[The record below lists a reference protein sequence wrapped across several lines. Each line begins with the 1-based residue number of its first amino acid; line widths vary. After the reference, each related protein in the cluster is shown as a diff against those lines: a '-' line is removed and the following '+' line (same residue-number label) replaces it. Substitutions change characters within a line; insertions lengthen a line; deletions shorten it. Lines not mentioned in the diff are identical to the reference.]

1 MKFLLIAF
9 SILFSIKINFSD
21 AQKLTKDLRLQKILE
36 KKVQNF
42 NGQVGIYVE
51 NLKTGK
57 FVAINAD
64 SIFPT
69 ASMVKVPIMIGVFDE
84 ILKGKLKYESEIMF
98 RDSIKYDDGITGS
111 LKDSSNVPL
120 AEAIWL
126 METISDNTASLWLQ
140 SMTGGLRINSIMD
153 SLGFNNIKVNSR
165 TKGRETNR
173 SLFGWGQTSP
183 RHMAGL
189 MKALRKGEVFTKD
202 ASNRM
207 YRTLGNQFWDGEG
220 LSQIPESV
228 KFASKTGA
236 VNKSRSEVTFVHA
249 PSGEYVYCIV
259 TKNQKDESWVRSNEG
274 YEIIRNVA
282 ATLWQYFE
290 PKSTYKPV
298 AGYENW

>member
-126 METISDNTASLWLQ
+126 METISDNTASLWL
-140 SMTGGLRINSIMD
+140 
-153 SLGFNNIKVNSR
+153 
-165 TKGRETNR
+165 
-173 SLFGWGQTSP
+173 
-183 RHMAGL
+183 
-189 MKALRKGEVFTKD
+189 
-202 ASNRM
+202 
-207 YRTLGNQFWDGEG
+207 
-220 LSQIPESV
+220 
-228 KFASKTGA
+228 
-236 VNKSRSEVTFVHA
+236 
-249 PSGEYVYCIV
+249 
-259 TKNQKDESWVRSNEG
+259 
-274 YEIIRNVA
+274 II
-282 ATLWQYFE
+282 
-290 PKSTYKPV
+290 
-298 AGYENW
+298 

>member
-1 MKFLLIAF
+1 
-9 SILFSIKINFSD
+9 
-21 AQKLTKDLRLQKILE
+21 
-36 KKVQNF
+36 
-42 NGQVGIYVE
+42 
-51 NLKTGK
+51 
-57 FVAINAD
+57 
-64 SIFPT
+64 
-69 ASMVKVPIMIGVFDE
+69 
-84 ILKGKLKYESEIMF
+84 
-98 RDSIKYDDGITGS
+98 
-111 LKDSSNVPL
+111 
-120 AEAIWL
+120 
-126 METISDNTASLWLQ
+126 
-140 SMTGGLRINSIMD
+140 
-153 SLGFNNIKVNSR
+153 
-165 TKGRETNR
+165 
-173 SLFGWGQTSP
+173 
-183 RHMAGL
+183 MAGL